1 MNGNGGSDQ
10 IILQANGTDDQAAAF
25 GGFGNDTINA
35 FGQGGTVDGGEAKD
49 RFELLFGG
57 LEFVSDSPDQGVVT
71 TITDFVPDENVLVLP
86 LEIDTAGSGGD
97 TPITFEIVQADDDS
111 YTDTIFSAV
120 YPAATS
126 TETAITSTATIRL
139 LCTTNLTIAD
149 ATQANLEHSRFDD
162 F

>member
-57 LEFVSDSPDQGVVT
+57 LEFDSDSPDQGVVT
-71 TITDFVPDENVLVLP
+71 TITDFVPGEDVLVLP
-86 LEIDTAGSGGD
+86 LEIDTAGSAAIHLSLSKSFKLM
-97 TPITFEIVQADDDS
+97 TTVILIPFFQLYTLQRHQQKLQSHRQQQYVCCAPPI
-111 YTDTIFSAV
+111 
-120 YPAATS
+120 
-126 TETAITSTATIRL
+126 
-139 LCTTNLTIAD
+139 
-149 ATQANLEHSRFDD
+149 
-162 F
+162 

>member
-1 MNGNGGSDQ
+1 MEMVAVTRLFCKQTELMTKRPHLVALGMTQSMLSAKVAQ
-10 IILQANGTDDQAAAF
+10 WMVARPK
-25 GGFGNDTINA
+25 
-35 FGQGGTVDGGEAKD
+35 TVSNC
-49 RFELLFGG
+49 FFGG

-71 TITDFVPDENVLVLP
+71 TITDFVPGEDVLVLP

-149 ATQANLEHSRFDD
+149 VTQANLEHSRFDD

>member
-1 MNGNGGSDQ
+1 MVTNSNTNPARETDQ
-10 IILQANGTDDQAAAF
+10 TIGASTLDDSLT

-71 TITDFVPDENVLVLP
+71 TITDFVPGEDVLVLP

-120 YPAATS
+120 
-126 TETAITSTATIRL
+126 
-139 LCTTNLTIAD
+139 
-149 ATQANLEHSRFDD
+149 
-162 F
+162 